1 MVWGVKRIAR
11 TLGLGVLTFAAGFA
25 AHALLGRADA
35 APSSQA
41 ASPYAAM
48 GQLGRVL
55 ALVENEY
62 VDPVERARL
71 VEGAVKGM
79 VGELDP
85 HSAYMPAQDFKIF
98 QSDTEGKFGGVGVEV
113 DVRGD
118 AVTVLAP
125 IEGSPAE
132 RAGIKPGDKIVAVDG
147 EDARNIGFEKMVRRM
162 RGVPGTHVKLTVR
175 RDGQKE
181 PVTFDLVREVIKVSS
196 VAGKLLDGNIAYL
209 RIKQFQERTHE
220 ELLQSLAKLRL
231 QARGAPLAGVLVD
244 LRNDPG
250 GLVDEASAVADELL
264 ASGTIYTTRHRGQIT
279 DEVSAHAGGALV
291 DVPAVVLVNEWSASA
306 SELVAGAL
314 QDNARAVVVGTNTF
328 GKGSVQTILEL
339 PGGAGIRLTTSR
351 YYTPSGH
358 AIQADGV
365 HPDVTIESDRVT
377 SNKLPSIR
385 EKDLEGAL
393 PGEGGGAARDGGVVV
408 VAPPAGDGGVGD
420 VEATSVRDIASDPT
434 KGTDF
439 TLKVAYQLVR
449 GPLAGKTRVR

>member
-1 MVWGVKRIAR
+1 MKRTVGI
-11 TLGLGVLTFAAGFA
+11 GVLTFACGFG

-35 APSSQA
+35 APQE
-41 ASPYAAM
+41 ASAYAAM

-62 VDPVERARL
+62 VDPVERSRL

-98 QSDTEGKFGGVGVEV
+98 QSDTEGKFGGIGVEV

-132 RAGIKPGDKIVAVDG
+132 RAGIKPGDKILAVDG
-147 EDARNIGFEKMVRRM
+147 EDARNIGFDKMVRKM
-162 RGVPGTHVKLTVR
+162 RGAPGTHVKLVVR
-175 RDGQKE
+175 RDGQRE
-181 PVTFDLVREVIKVSS
+181 PLTFDLVREVIKVSS
-196 VAGKLLDGNIAYL
+196 VSGKLLDGNVAYL
-209 RIKQFQERTHE
+209 RVKQFQERTHE
-220 ELLQSLAKLRL
+220 ELLQSVAKLRL
-231 QARGAPLAGVLVD
+231 QARDAPLTGVVLD

-250 GLVDEASAVADELL
+250 GLVDEASAIADELL
-264 ASGTIYTTRHRGQIT
+264 PSGTIYTTRHRGQIT
-279 DEVSAHAGGALV
+279 DEVSAHGGGALV

-314 QDNARAVVVGTNTF
+314 QDNARALVVGTNTF

-377 SNKLPSIR
+377 ASKFPTIR
-385 EKDLEGAL
+385 EKDLENAL
-393 PGEGGGAARDGGVVV
+393 PGEGGSSGPDGGVVY
-408 VAPPAGDGGVGD
+408 VAPPAVDGGVPD
-420 VEATSVRDIASDPT
+420 TETSSVRNMPTDPT
-434 KGTDF
+434 KGADF
-439 TLKVAYQLVR
+439 TLKVAYRLLR
-449 GPLAGKTRVR
+449 GPLAGKVKVR